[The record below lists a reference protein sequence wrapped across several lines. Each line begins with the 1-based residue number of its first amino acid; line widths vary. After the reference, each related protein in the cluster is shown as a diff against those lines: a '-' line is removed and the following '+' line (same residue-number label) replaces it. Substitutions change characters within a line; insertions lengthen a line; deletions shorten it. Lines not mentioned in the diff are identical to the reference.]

1 MPAPDSTP
9 QAPRPEDPIAQ
20 REETASEP
28 DPSRKPSPLLHA
40 AEGTGPSTAEADEP
54 EPDAWLRISDQWVI
68 ALVCLLLLG
77 WSGFH
82 WLERSR
88 WGRQEVEIER
98 QPAQHYVYMLDLNT
112 ANWIELALL
121 EGIGEVL
128 GKKIVADREANGPF
142 QTVDALRRV
151 NGIGPKTLE
160 KLKPHLTVGNSG
172 AAQQKAP

>member
-1 MPAPDSTP
+1 MPAPDSTTH
-9 QAPRPEDPIAQ
+9 APSPDDPIAP
-20 REETASEP
+20 REETATEP
-28 DPSRKPSPLLHA
+28 DPPRNPSSPIDA
-40 AEGTGPSTAEADEP
+40 TEGDGPSAAEADEP
-54 EPDAWLRISDQWVI
+54 EQDGWLRISDQWVI
-68 ALVCLLLLG
+68 AVVCLLLLG
-77 WSGFH
+77 WSGYH

-98 QPAQHYVYMLDLNT
+98 QPAQDYAYILDLNT

-128 GKKIVADREANGPF
+128 GKKIVADREENGPY
-142 QTVDALRRV
+142 QTVEALRRV

-172 AAQQKAP
+172 DSRQKAP

>member
-9 QAPRPEDPIAQ
+9 QVSSPEDLIAPRK
-20 REETASEP
+20 ETATKP
-28 DPSRKPSPLLHA
+28 DPPRKPFSLIHA
-40 AEGTGPSTAEADEP
+40 AEGAEKTMAEADEP
-54 EPDAWLRISDQWVI
+54 TAVGWLRISDQWVI
-68 ALVCLLLLG
+68 TVVCLLLLG

-82 WLERSR
+82 WLEQSR

-98 QPAQHYVYMLDLNT
+98 QPAQDYAYILDLNT